1 MVIPVN
7 PLQPTE
13 DEEVRED
20 RSDKFYRAGHSE
32 GDLIIRK
39 APVPAGAPFRAQEIA
54 KACWWYAVANMTAEE
69 VIKLL
74 QLTPLEL
81 EGGFFRETYRSRWQ
95 VSAEYLPEGT
105 RGSRSI
111 GTAIY
116 YMITPESF
124 STLHRL
130 PGTEVFH
137 FYMGDP
143 VVMLQLHLDG
153 TSRTVTLGT
162 DLANGQEPQVVVRGN
177 VWQGCRLASGEW
189 ALLGTTMSP
198 GFDYADY
205 TTGVRDELMAQYPE
219 AAEMIREYA
228 KSS

>member
-1 MVIPVN
+1 
-7 PLQPTE
+7 
-13 DEEVRED
+13 
-20 RSDKFYRAGHSE
+20 
-32 GDLIIRK
+32 
-39 APVPAGAPFRAQEIA
+39 
-54 KACWWYAVANMTAEE
+54 MTAEE
-69 VIKLL
+69 VKQLL
-74 QLTPLEL
+74 RLTPLEL

-95 VSAEYLPEGT
+95 VASEYLPEGT
-105 RGSRSI
+105 HGSRSI

-143 VVMLQLHLDG
+143 VVMLQLHPDG
-153 TSRTVTLGT
+153 LSRTVTLGT
-162 DLANGQEPQVVVRGN
+162 ELAHGHEPQVVVRGN
-177 VWQGCRLASGEW
+177 VWQGCRLAADGRW

-205 TTGVRDELMAQYPE
+205 ATGVREELMAQYPDV
-219 AAEMIREYA
+219 AEMIRAYTR
-228 KSS
+228 